1 MPDHEVVRILY
12 IEDDAGL
19 ARLFQRKLERAGHM
33 VDIASD
39 GAQGM
44 ALYEQTAYDIVA
56 VDHKIPVYDGLE
68 VLRRMAQLGPLPPT
82 IVVTGNG
89 NEKIAVEAL
98 KLGASDYIV
107 KDVDGHYLDLLP
119 SVIDQILFQRRLVK
133 EREQAVA
140 ALQKRNL
147 ELASLNDVSQALTAT
162 LDLNQILAR
171 LLPPVTTI
179 VGAEGALVYLCGE
192 TTDSPMICQ
201 AIYYRGNYFSPE
213 GPRLEP
219 GQGWSGWVADNGRS
233 LIANEAAADPRYRPE
248 IDEETGFHTRSLMAV
263 PLRAREQV
271 IGVLEVVN
279 KEDGR
284 FDPDDLSLVETLAAS
299 AAIAIDNAQLV
310 EELRERTDDLQAR
323 NEELDAFAH
332 TVAHDLKN
340 PLSQANGFSTI
351 LSKEFDLLP
360 PDETRQY
367 LQFIAQSTQKMESI
381 INELLLLAGVRK
393 TQVVP
398 QPLETAAIV
407 AEARERLAYML
418 EQTKAELVIPA
429 EWPVALGYG
438 PWIEEVWVNYLANA
452 IKYGGKPPRIE
463 IGADQQPG
471 TVRFWVRDYGPGVSA
486 ADQEKL
492 FRPFTQLNQVSTK
505 GHGLGLSIVRRIVEK
520 LGGQVGIESEVG
532 QGSRFYFTLPRATGT
547 QGNSGELNS

>member
-1 MPDHEVVRILY
+1 MPDHDSVRILY
-12 IEDDAGL
+12 IEDDPGL
-19 ARLFQRKLERAGHM
+19 ARLFQRKLERAGHT
-33 VDIASD
+33 VDLAGD
-39 GAQGM
+39 GAQGLS
-44 ALYEQTAYDIVA
+44 LYDQTRYDIVA
-56 VDHKIPVYDGLE
+56 VDHKLPVYDGLE
-68 VLRRMAQLGPLPPT
+68 VLRQMAQRGPLPPT

-89 NEKIAVEAL
+89 NEQLAVEAL

-107 KDVDGHYLDLLP
+107 KDADGNYLDLLP
-119 SVIDQILFQRRLVK
+119 AVIDQVLLQRRLVA

-162 LDLNQILAR
+162 LDLNQVLER
-171 LLPPVTTI
+171 LLPPVATI
-179 VGAEGALVYLCGE
+179 IGAEGALVYLCGE
-192 TTDSPMICQ
+192 VAADPLNCQ
-201 AIYYRGNYFSPE
+201 AIYYRGNYFAPN
-213 GPRLEP
+213 GPHLEP
-219 GQGWSGWVADNGRS
+219 GRGFSGWAAQNAQS
-233 LIANEAAADPRYRPE
+233 LVVNDAAADPRYLPE
-248 IDEETGFHTRSLMAV
+248 IDRLTGFTTCSILAV

-279 KEDGR
+279 KQNGD

-310 EELRERTDDLQAR
+310 EALRERTDDLQAR

-351 LSKEFDLLP
+351 LSKEFDELP

-393 TQVVP
+393 TTVEAV
-398 QPLETAAIV
+398 PLEMAAIV
-407 AEARERLAYML
+407 SEARQRLAYMI
-418 EQTKAELVIPA
+418 EQTGAQLTMPA
-429 EWPVALGYG
+429 DWPVALGHG

-452 IKYGGKPPRIE
+452 LKYGGQPPHIE
-463 IGADQQPG
+463 IGGETTDSTA
-471 TVRFWVRDYGPGVSA
+471 RFWVRDGGPGLSVE
-486 ADQEKL
+486 DQSKL
-492 FRPFTQLNQVSTK
+492 FRPFTQLNQVRTK

-520 LGGQVGIESEVG
+520 LGGQVGVESEPG
-532 QGSRFYFTLPRATGT
+532 QGSLFYFTLPRPR
-547 QGNSGELNS
+547 